1 MSPLERRCRW
11 LLLAYPAGYRR
22 AHGEEIL
29 GTLLEATPGGRK
41 RPYARD
47 VWALLVAGIR
57 ARAAENRH
65 MTTAANLR
73 LAVLLGIVLY
83 LEPMAVSYAQDFAQT
98 TGRTSGIYTGPH
110 GVPALLAAL
119 LLATTIVL
127 AWVRRRPILIG
138 AATAA
143 AGAVAYCGLFQG
155 ELSDHRFF
163 AAQDIGRVSTQL
175 LCLAALV
182 VLAGWNERHPWRWLW
197 MSVGIVAVFTVPFY
211 LQMLVHQTVIWPY
224 LTLGLLIVVVAWTV
238 TDARPLVAV
247 GTYFLIVYL
256 PTMLSVAV
264 MGGGTWFL
272 FNPVIWIVAA
282 ITGLAVWRLSRQSV
296 LRAKRGGS

>member
-29 GTLLEATPGGRK
+29 GTLLEATPQGRK
-41 RPYARD
+41 RPYVRD
-47 VWALLVAGIR
+47 IRALLVAGIR
-57 ARAAENRH
+57 ARAAENGR

-83 LEPMAVSYAQDFAQT
+83 LEPVAVSDAEDFAQT
-98 TGRTSGIYTGPH
+98 TGRTSGLYTGPH

-119 LLATTIVL
+119 LLAATIILV
-127 AWVRRRPILIG
+127 WVRRRPILIG

-143 AGAVAYCGLFQG
+143 VGAVAYSGLFQG
-155 ELSDHRFF
+155 ELSDSQFS
-163 AAQDIGRVSTQL
+163 AGMDVGVVTTQL
-175 LCLAALV
+175 LCLAALM
-182 VLAGWNERHPWRWLW
+182 VLASWNERRAWGWLW
-197 MSVGIVAVFTVPFY
+197 MTVAIVAVFTLPFFF
-211 LQMLVHQTVIWPY
+211 QTLVHQPHIG
-224 LTLGLLIVVVAWTV
+224 LFLILGLLVVLAAWTV

-247 GTYFLIVYL
+247 CTYYLIASM
-256 PTMLSVAV
+256 PMMLGGAIAGVGGWFYDPVVWIFAV
-264 MGGGTWFL
+264 
-272 FNPVIWIVAA
+272 

-296 LRAKRGGS
+296 LRTKRGAS